1 MANHVQ
7 HFEILVTTDVEP
19 IRKFYADAFGWKI
32 DASNPMNY
40 GLVDTGGGIG
50 GGIANAMQGPGHVT
64 VYVEVA
70 DVEKALDR
78 IVSLGGTTVMA
89 PMDVPNGPRIALFKD
104 PAGTLI
110 GLMKRT

>member
-1 MANHVQ
+1 
-7 HFEILVTTDVEP
+7 
-19 IRKFYADAFGWKI
+19 
-32 DASNPMNY
+32 
-40 GLVDTGGGIG
+40 
-50 GGIANAMQGPGHVT
+50 VT

>member
-7 HFEILVTTDVEP
+7 HFEIVVNTEVEP
-19 IRKFYADAFGWKI
+19 VRTFYADAFGWKI
-32 DASNPMNY
+32 DANNPMNY

-50 GGIANAMQGPGHVT
+50 GGIGKAMNGQGHVT

-70 DVEKALDR
+70 DVQKALDR
-78 IVSLGGTTVMA
+78 IVSLGGTVVMP
-89 PMDVPNGPRIALFKD
+89 PMDVPNGPKIAQFKD

-110 GLMKRT
+110 GLMKR